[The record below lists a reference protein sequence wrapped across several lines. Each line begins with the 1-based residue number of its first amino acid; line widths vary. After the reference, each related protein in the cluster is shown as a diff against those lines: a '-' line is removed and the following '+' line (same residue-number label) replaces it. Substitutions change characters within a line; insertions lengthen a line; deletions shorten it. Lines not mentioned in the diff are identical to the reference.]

1 MPMEP
6 AAPIIR
12 VVGLTKSF
20 GAVKALDH
28 VSFAVP
34 PGEIFGYLGPNGA
47 GKTTTINILCG
58 LLSRDSGLVSIG
70 GVDIA
75 VEPVTVKQR
84 LGVVPDASNLY
95 PELSCRQNLE
105 YLGELY
111 GLSKAKRRARSREL
125 LETFGLEDKAAIPFG
140 ALSRGLKRRL
150 TIAAALVHS
159 PEILFLDEPTTG
171 LDVPSAKALR
181 TLLQRLNRQAGI
193 TVFLTTHNL
202 FEAEELCHRVQ
213 IIHRGRTV
221 AAGTAADIRQQVTAR
236 KTLEVALAPPVTPSW
251 WQGVKVSGPPPL
263 ALNGRWRLEVAAQDL
278 HEGLRQ
284 LLDLAE
290 ATGVKIVDLAV
301 TGANLEEAF
310 LAILQEPRAEEPTP

>member
-1 MPMEP
+1 MEP
-6 AAPIIR
+6 VAPIIR

-20 GAVKALDH
+20 GALKALEH
-28 VSFAVP
+28 VSFTVQ

-58 LLSRDSGLVSIG
+58 LLPRDSGLVSIA

-84 LGVVPDASNLY
+84 LGVVPDADNLY

-111 GLSKAKRRARSREL
+111 GLSKARRRARSQEL
-125 LETFGLEDKAAIPFG
+125 LETFGLEAKAATPFG

-181 TLLQRLNRQAGI
+181 TLLQRLNREAGI

-202 FEAEELCHRVQ
+202 FEAEELCQRVQ
-213 IIHRGRTV
+213 IIHQGRTV

-236 KTLEVALAPPVTPSW
+236 KTMEVALAPPVTPTW
-251 WQGVKVSGPPPL
+251 WQGVKVLKQVPR
-263 ALNGRWRLEVAAQDL
+263 ALNGKWRLELAAQDL

-284 LLDLAE
+284 LVAQAE

-310 LAILQEPRAEEPTP
+310 LAILKQPQVEEQAP